1 MAQFNNEGAVI
12 GSILIDSKCISE
24 IDKTG
29 LIAEDFSID
38 VYREMFK
45 VIAELREAG
54 KEFADF
60 ALIADEMSKRR
71 PGEDYFELMHDLL
84 TYTTTAANAG
94 LYCQVVK
101 DNANRRRFVDLLV
114 GAASVSNY
122 GDWRAEADAV
132 FEALHD
138 LKTYDTDILTG
149 DILSDQ
155 FLDYYEKTKKDPENA
170 YIKTGFS
177 DLDRQLG
184 GGMFRS
190 EVYIIGARP
199 GMGKTTLGINIAQN
213 IINSGGSVLFVSLE
227 MSAPQIQA
235 KRISLETNLRYTD
248 LMAGRITPAQEF
260 AVYDWITENK
270 ARPFYLT
277 TKPATVG
284 EIGRKAR
291 QIGNV
296 SCIIID
302 YMGLISCQVDSRQK
316 PKYEQMTEISGAL
329 KMTAKALNIPILALC
344 QLNRESTTRSDKRPT
359 MADLRDSGAIEQ
371 DAGAIIL
378 LHRPDY
384 YTTRDSGEE
393 PPELEEIELNIAK
406 NRHAEPG
413 LVRMWWHGNIGRIS
427 MQSRVKD
434 NQEELPF

>member
-1 MAQFNNEGAVI
+1 MAQFNDEASVI
-12 GSILIDSKCISE
+12 GSIMIDSRCMVE
-24 IDKTG
+24 VDKVG
-29 LIAEDFSID
+29 LAAEDFSID
-38 VYREMFK
+38 IYRLMFE
-45 VIAELREAG
+45 IIEELRQAG
-54 KEFADF
+54 KPFGDPT
-60 ALIADEMSKRR
+60 LISEELAKRR
-71 PGEDYFELMHDLL
+71 PGEDWFSLLHDILI
-84 TYTTTAANAG
+84 YTTTAANAG
-94 LYCQVVK
+94 LYCQSVK
-101 DNANRRRFVDLLV
+101 DKANRRHFVDILTN
-114 GAASVSNY
+114 ASLTANY
-122 GDWRAEADAV
+122 GDWKAEADAV
-132 FEALHD
+132 YEALHD

-149 DILSDQ
+149 ASLSDQ
-155 FLDYYEKTKKDPENA
+155 FLDYYETAKKNPDSA
-170 YIKTGFS
+170 YIKTGFA

-235 KRISLETNLRYTD
+235 KRISLETKIRYTD

-260 AVYDWITENK
+260 TVFDWLADNK
-270 ARPFYLT
+270 AKPFYLT
-277 TKPATVG
+277 TNPATVG

-291 QIGNV
+291 QIGNI
-296 SCIIID
+296 SCIIVD
-302 YMGLISCQVDSRQK
+302 YIGLISCQAESRQK

-329 KMTAKALNIPILALC
+329 KMMAKALNIPILALC

-371 DAGAIIL
+371 DAGAIVL

-384 YTTRDSGEE
+384 YAIKESGEA
-393 PPELEEIELNIAK
+393 PELEEIELNVAK

-413 LVRMWWHGNIGRIS
+413 LVKMWWHGNIGRIS
-427 MQSRVKD
+427 MQSKTTEE
-434 NQEELPF
+434 EELPF